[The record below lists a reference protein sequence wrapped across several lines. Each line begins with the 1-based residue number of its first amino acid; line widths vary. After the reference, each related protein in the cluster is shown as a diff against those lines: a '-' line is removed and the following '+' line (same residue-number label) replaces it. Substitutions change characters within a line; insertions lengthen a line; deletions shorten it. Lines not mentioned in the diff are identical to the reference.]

1 MENLLETVTVISRD
15 NDEGLIENVKLLEL
29 LNSSTNSVVKLEKVT
44 ESTVVVESVHLLV
57 DRGSLGHEE
66 ETLVLTT
73 SAKNVDGLEG
83 HVLKTGQVS
92 SIGLLASW
100 VVLETLDVVSKDIA
114 VKPDRKVASAEDTE
128 STLALVSLEE
138 RGLVVGYGV
147 TLLLELLVVVLA
159 LVGALASNEVLG
171 TTTEENIGTFVL
183 GPAVVAVSVK
193 SLVDQ
198 GTVLASK
205 TGVTGEGNG
214 GSVGKVSGR
223 NSTPGTALIKLE

>member
-147 TLLLELLVVVLA
+147 TLLLEFLVVVLA

-171 TTTEENIGTFVL
+171 TTTEENIRTFVL

-214 GSVGKVSGR
+214 GSVSKVSGR